1 MDSTWSA
8 SSLCPGIS
16 TGITSSSSEKMKSKA
31 LGIKILEREVD
42 KGIAIVQK
50 QIEKNPK
57 ILDSDIVM
65 YIPGL
70 IAARAVIKL
79 FEEMFRSIRN
89 N

>member
-1 MDSTWSA
+1 
-8 SSLCPGIS
+8 
-16 TGITSSSSEKMKSKA
+16 MKAKKC

-42 KGIAIVQK
+42 KGIAIVQQ
-50 QIEKNPK
+50 QIKDNPK

-79 FEEMFRSIRN
+79 FEEMFRAMRDN
-89 N
+89 